1 MGNQM
6 KEYHVHRTPLP
17 DGAEQAFVI
26 SATRDDDG
34 ITVEEIFVVTSIGDK
49 EVKSRIDIEG
59 LVNKIAMT
67 PGGNVPVENYD
78 KLYDMLDSLIPEHE
92 QLRNQVE
99 LYQHHFNPKDSVT
112 EDLIFAADMAASC
125 HSTDFDSIVEEL
137 LSANTTRNK

>member
-1 MGNQM
+1 M

-49 EVKSRIDIEG
+49 EVKSRIDVEG
-59 LVNKIAMT
+59 LVNKIVMT

-78 KLYDMLDSLIPEHE
+78 KMYEVLDPIIPEHE

-99 LYQHHFNPKDSVT
+99 LYQYSFEPSDPIT
-112 EDLIFAADMAASC
+112 DDLIFAADMAKAC
-125 HSTDFDSIVEEL
+125 HQTDFDSIVEEL
-137 LSANTTRNK
+137 LNANTTRDK